1 MDIIVNLRLLV
12 LILRIN
18 YLISAMELLTSIV
31 SLFHDRAGWFLALLG
46 AHISL
51 AFSAIFMAGVIGL
64 VLGILISEK
73 QRFAPAVMGVCN
85 VLYTIPSISL
95 LGILIPFTGIGNK
108 TAIIALTIY
117 GIMPMVRNTYAGI
130 TGVDPD
136 IIEAAKGM
144 GSTEKQIL
152 FRIKLP
158 LAMGVILAG
167 IRNVVVMVIA
177 VTGIASF
184 VGAGGLGVAI
194 YRGITIYN
202 PAMTA
207 AGSILIAFLAL
218 ISDFLL
224 GKLEKYFRKRGSV

>member
-1 MDIIVNLRLLV
+1 MDIIVNLGLLV

-18 YLISAMELLTSIV
+18 YLIHAMELLSSIV
-31 SLFHDRAGWFLALLG
+31 SLFHDRAVWFLGLLG
-46 AHISL
+46 AHIAL
-51 AFSAIFMAGVIGL
+51 AFSAIFMAGIIGL
-64 VLGILISEK
+64 VLGILINEK

-108 TAIIALTIY
+108 TAVIALTIY

-167 IRNVVVMVIA
+167 IRNMVVMVIA

-207 AGSILIAFLAL
+207 AGSILIALLAL

-224 GKLEKYFRKRGSV
+224 GKLEKCFRKRGSV

>member
-1 MDIIVNLRLLV
+1 
-12 LILRIN
+12 
-18 YLISAMELLTSIV
+18 MELLSSIV
-31 SLFHDRAGWFLALLG
+31 SLFHDRAGWFLGLLG
-46 AHISL
+46 AHIAL
-51 AFSAIFMAGVIGL
+51 AFSAIFMAGIIGL

-167 IRNVVVMVIA
+167 IRNMVVMVIA

-207 AGSILIAFLAL
+207 AGSILIALLAL